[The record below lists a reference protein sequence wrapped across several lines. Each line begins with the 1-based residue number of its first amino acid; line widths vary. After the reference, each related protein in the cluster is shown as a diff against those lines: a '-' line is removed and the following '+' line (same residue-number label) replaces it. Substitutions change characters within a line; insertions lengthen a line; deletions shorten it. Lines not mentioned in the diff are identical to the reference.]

1 LPTNFSNK
9 MLITFIKDNFKVIR
23 NIKVLRRSQK
33 KETLSLFLSTIKYY
47 VSVKIYF
54 LMLTAQKQQEASI
67 DNDCII
73 MPKQTEES

>member
-1 LPTNFSNK
+1 